1 MPSNNIAISKAQ
13 TPRSHQVLVTKTVT
27 TSDHALAIAAI
38 NNLGQIATSAAW
50 PIAAVI
56 IASLFKSDL
65 SGIMQ
70 RLREF
75 SGLGIHANLDS
86 LIQELPPADPDT
98 DTDRVD
104 SRPEGHQAELLA
116 ASPVDAVVMS
126 WLRVDT
132 ALNRYLNLDPIAAA
146 KTSFKTK
153 MSKLEGNGKVATSL
167 KSLIYD
173 LNRIRARVGHSQID
187 ISSDSVK
194 LYVANADKASE
205 ELIKITQQN

>member
-1 MPSNNIAISKAQ
+1 MV
-13 TPRSHQVLVTKTVT
+13 TTKTVT
-27 TSDHALAIAAI
+27 TSDHGLAIAAI
-38 NNLGQIATSAAW
+38 NNLGQVATSAAW
-50 PIAAVI
+50 PIAAVV

-98 DTDRVD
+98 NLDDVNREPLQT
-104 SRPEGHQAELLA
+104 ELLA
-116 ASPVDAVVMS
+116 ASPVDAVVTS

-132 ALNRYLNLDPIAAA
+132 ALNHFLNLDPIAAA
-146 KTSFKTK
+146 KMSFKTK
-153 MSKLEGNGKVATSL
+153 MARIEKDGNIPTSL
-167 KSLIYD
+167 KSLIHD
-173 LNRIRARVGHSQID
+173 LNKIRDRVGHSQVD

-194 LYVANADKASE
+194 LYVANADKASIQ
-205 ELIKITQQN
+205 LTKFTK

>member
-1 MPSNNIAISKAQ
+1 MQTANLASSKPQAA
-13 TPRSHQVLVTKTVT
+13 RSHQVIATKTVT
-27 TSDHALAIAAI
+27 TSDHGLAIAAI
-38 NNLGQIATSAAW
+38 NNLGQVATSAAW

-75 SGLGIHANLDS
+75 SGLGIHANLDA

-98 DTDRVD
+98 ATTTPD
-104 SRPEGHQAELLA
+104 SASPQAELLA
-116 ASPVDAVVMS
+116 ASPVDAVVTS
-126 WLRVDT
+126 WLRVDA
-132 ALNRYLNLDPIAAA
+132 ALNRFLDLDPVVAA

-153 MSKLEGNGKVATSL
+153 LSKIQNNDIIPTSL
-167 KSLIYD
+167 KALIVD
-173 LNRIRARVGHSQID
+173 LNRIRDRVGHSQID

-194 LYVANADKASE
+194 LYVANADKASN
-205 ELIKITQQN
+205 ELSRLR